1 MYKNKYL
8 KYKQKY
14 LQLKYQYGGDYIWE
28 YTESALGA
36 IDEATQKKL
45 HAEYK
50 IFLDSGKKKNY
61 KDEDAINFK
70 KWTLNGKGIQR
81 IEMTEKEVQAQVRRA
96 DLFPSR
102 EYFNKAV
109 QSFGVNLTLTALH
122 TFCSAYP
129 RMQPISVGSGN
140 GILEFC
146 YAKKY
151 TESKETIL
159 CVDPAPLSFNSD
171 GIDIPFQAPKYG
183 SVESLLSANP
193 QLRRNCVLVLNWPNP
208 NESTYDFDAVQALEP
223 CGFFTTLEHW
233 GDSGGAGGSS
243 FHRFLRD
250 CEHNP
255 AHQPYRLAHRIRLNK
270 SEQDICIEWW
280 HRSDLPALPPH
291 SLPLFVDSM
300 LENKDEFM
308 KFFNSR

>member
-8 KYKQKY
+8 KYKKKY
-14 LQLKYQYGGDYIWE
+14 LQLKSQYGGAFIWE
-28 YTESALGA
+28 YDDKLGA
-36 IDEATQKKL
+36 IDDATQKKL
-45 HAEYK
+45 EAEYQ
-50 IFLDSGKKKNY
+50 IFLASKRTKKYDDKV
-61 KDEDAINFK
+61 AINFE

-81 IEMTEKEVQAQVRRA
+81 VQMTAKEVEAQVRRA

-109 QSFGVNLTLTALH
+109 QSFGVDKTLTALH

-129 RMQPISVGSGN
+129 GMQPISVGSGN

-151 TESKETIL
+151 TESTETIL

-171 GIDIPFQAPKYG
+171 GIDTAFQAPNYDYVG
-183 SVESLLSANP
+183 SLLQAKP
-193 QLRRNCVLVLNWPNP
+193 QLRRNCVLILNWPNP
-208 NESTYDFDAVQALEP
+208 NESTYDLDAVQALEP

-250 CEHNP
+250 CERNP

-270 SEQDICIEWW
+270 SAQDICIEWW

-291 SLPLFVDSM
+291 GLPLVVDSM
-300 LENKDEFM
+300 LENRDEFM
-308 KFFNSR
+308 RFFSAR

>member
-1 MYKNKYL
+1 M
-8 KYKQKY
+8 
-14 LQLKYQYGGDYIWE
+14 
-28 YTESALGA
+28 
-36 IDEATQKKL
+36 
-45 HAEYK
+45 
-50 IFLDSGKKKNY
+50 KKKTYNSS
-61 KDEDAINFK
+61 DEINFK
-70 KWTLNGKGIQR
+70 EWTFNGKVIQR
-81 IEMTEKEVQAQVRRA
+81 IEMTAKEVQAQVRRT

-183 SVESLLSANP
+183 SVESLLSTNP

-233 GDSGGAGGSS
+233 GDSGGAGGRR
-243 FHRFLRD
+243 FHRFLQSTQD
-250 CEHNP
+250 
-255 AHQPYRLAHRIRLNK
+255 YILAHRIRLNK
-270 SEQDICIEWW
+270 SDQDICIEWW

-291 SLPLFVDSM
+291 GLPLVVDSM
-300 LENKDEFM
+300 LENRDEFM
-308 KFFNSR
+308 RFFSAR